1 MPLSKKIIRSSSS
14 LSSSSSSFV
23 KVPTDTLLIVESP
36 AKCSTILKYLGT
48 GYRCVAT
55 MGHMRY
61 LDGLDS
67 IDVKNDYK
75 LKFTIMESKKS
86 QIKKIESEIKLSA
99 RILVATDDDREGEAI
114 AWHICDMFRL
124 PIDKTERI
132 VFHEITKDALEY
144 AVKHPI
150 KINMNI
156 VHSAHARQILD
167 LLIGYKISPFLW
179 KHISSEKDSSLSAG
193 RCQTPALRIVYD
205 NEVERLERLE
215 RLDRFG
221 KINEKN
227 TAKNGENALHHSY
240 SYSVIGYFT
249 RFNLPFSLDSSFEI
263 QKINHLEDF
272 LKASIYEN
280 ARFIFKRVSQKPS
293 THVTKP
299 PEPFTTSRLQQVA
312 SNEFA
317 FSPSETMEICQTLY
331 ERGYITYIRTTGK
344 NYSAEF
350 VNGHMVPFIRE
361 KWGPEYAKSQLSGE
375 VGCIENDTVSA
386 HEAIRP
392 TDIMRFAL
400 TGDYHAR
407 EQKMYKLIW
416 KNTVESCMSD
426 YTFSSLD
433 VSIETNILI
442 ECGDECG
449 DGVDRFYTF
458 LYTCNKPIFY
468 GWKAVQGFTSEQMQ
482 QHGAMD
488 YLLNIR
494 NLSEISCN
502 KIETRAIF
510 SSSLLLSHYTEARLI
525 HSLEEKESGRPS
537 TFSAIIEKIKERD
550 YVKKQNIQGE
560 SIECVEHVVSIS
572 EKKISQNTV
581 WREIGNEKNKLII
594 TSLGKTVCEF
604 LILHF
609 PRIFSYE
616 YTKQM
621 EAELDDIAC
630 QKSESSPDPLEKL
643 KRVCNACFRE
653 IGENIQKYNS
663 EIKEKMEKII
673 IKNDDNLSLSKVKD
687 SLKCER
693 EREHTIGT
701 YCGFDIVLKNGRFGK
716 YVVWGKNGIH
726 RKSIEKTH
734 LQNKDFYSI
743 SLDEIVRFIEND
755 VNETEHVDSA
765 ESGSGIVR
773 VINDDMSI
781 RNGKYGNYIFYK
793 TMKMKKPKF
802 ISLKDFKYNIHT
814 CSDSEFISLVGCK

>member
-1 MPLSKKIIRSSSS
+1 MPLSKKIIRSS
-14 LSSSSSSFV
+14 SSSSSSFV

-36 AKCSTILKYLGT
+36 AKCSTILKYLGS
-48 GYRCVAT
+48 GYRCIAT

-61 LDGLDS
+61 LDGLNS

-75 LKFTIMESKKS
+75 LTFTTMESKKS
-86 QIKKIESEIKLSA
+86 QIKKIESEIKMSA
-99 RILVATDDDREGEAI
+99 RILIATDDDREGEAI
-114 AWHICDMFRL
+114 AWHVCELFHL

-144 AVKHPI
+144 AVKHPR

-156 VHSAHARQILD
+156 VYSAHARQILD
-167 LLIGYKISPFLW
+167 LLIGYTISPFLW
-179 KHISSEKDSSLSAG
+179 KHISSEKGSSISAG
-193 RCQTPALRIVYD
+193 RCQTPALRIVYE

-215 RLDRFG
+215 KLNKFE
-221 KINEKN
+221 KIND
-227 TAKNGENALHHSY
+227 HSRSY

-249 RFNLPFSLDSSFEI
+249 RFNLPFSLDSSFET

-272 LKASIYEN
+272 LKASMNES
-280 ARFIFKRVSQKPS
+280 ARFTFQRASQNPSLS

-299 PEPFTTSRLQQVA
+299 PEPFTTSRLQQAA
-312 SNEFA
+312 SNELA
-317 FSPSETMEICQTLY
+317 FSPSETMDICQTLY

-344 NYSAEF
+344 KYSADF

-361 KWGPEYAKSQLSGE
+361 KWGPEYAKSELSGE
-375 VGCIENDTVSA
+375 VGCIENDT

-468 GWKAVQGFTSEQMQ
+468 GWKAVQGFTSEQTQ

-494 NLSEISCN
+494 NLSVISCN
-502 KIETRAIF
+502 KIETRAVF
-510 SSSLLLSHYTEARLI
+510 YSSTYLSHYTEARLV
-525 HSLEEKESGRPS
+525 HSLEEKEIGRPS

-550 YVKKQNIQGE
+550 YVKKSNIQGE

-581 WREIGNEKNKLII
+581 WREIGNEKNKLTI
-594 TSLGKTVCEF
+594 TSIGKTVCEF
-604 LILHF
+604 LISHF
-609 PRIFSYE
+609 PCIFSYE

-621 EAELDDIAC
+621 EAALDDIAC
-630 QKSESSPDPLEKL
+630 CQSRDASLAPLEKL
-643 KRVCNACFRE
+643 KRVCDACFRE

-663 EIKEKMEKII
+663 EKNDKIEKII
-673 IKNDDNLSLSKVKD
+673 IKNIKNDDNFDNLSKNVPED
-687 SLKCER
+687 SLKCES
-693 EREHTIGT
+693 EHIVGT

-716 YVVWGKNGIH
+716 YVVWGKGGIH
-726 RKSIEKTH
+726 RRSIEKTH
-734 LQNKDFYSI
+734 LQNKEFSAI
-743 SLDEIVRFIEND
+743 SLEEIVRFIEND
-755 VNETEHVDSA
+755 LNEAENINS
-765 ESGSGIVR
+765 ESGPGIVR
-773 VINDDMSI
+773 VVNDDISI

-793 TMKMKKPKF
+793 TMRMKKPKF
-802 ISLKDFKYNIHT
+802 ISLKDFKHDIHT
-814 CSDSEFISLVGCK
+814 CSESEFISIIGCK